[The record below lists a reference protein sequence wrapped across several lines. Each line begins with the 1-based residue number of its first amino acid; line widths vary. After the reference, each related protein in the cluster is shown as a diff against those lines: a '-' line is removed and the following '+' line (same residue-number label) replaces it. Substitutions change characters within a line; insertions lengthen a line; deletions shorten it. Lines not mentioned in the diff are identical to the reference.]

1 MGNIDPIR
9 ALLWLV
15 VLVVVVLVL
24 FKLFDALDAEAATGD
39 VAARLGLI

>member
-1 MGNIDPIR
+1 MGDIDPIR
-9 ALLWLV
+9 ALLWIV

-24 FKLFDALDAEAATGD
+24 FKLFDALDAEAATGY